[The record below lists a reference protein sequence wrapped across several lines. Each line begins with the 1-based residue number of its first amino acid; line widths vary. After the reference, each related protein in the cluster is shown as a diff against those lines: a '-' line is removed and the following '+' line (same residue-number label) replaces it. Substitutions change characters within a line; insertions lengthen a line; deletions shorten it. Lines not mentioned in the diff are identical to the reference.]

1 MTLGKFLMGILHP
14 VLIVLAI
21 LVVVASI
28 THALLSKRDPKG
40 ALGWIAVS
48 LLFPFVGPLLYFF
61 FGINR
66 VQTRA
71 RKLQRISPF
80 QNSFDHR
87 QLPYSK
93 FILSSRK
100 IPSEY
105 RELAR
110 ISDTVTKRP
119 LVGCNR
125 IEILHNG
132 EEAYPA
138 MIEAIE
144 GSKRSVSFTTYIFE
158 TDNTGRKFIEAL
170 GRAMDRGVDVRVIID
185 GVGEIRSFHRA
196 STLLKKRNVRVARF
210 LPPGLFPPA
219 LHINLRNHRKIMVV
233 DGQTG
238 FTGGMNIGDHHLAE
252 NTENP
257 SRVIDTHFRLTGPVV
272 TQMEHTFKQDWRFI
286 TGEQIVQQIN
296 PLIEGGTSIC
306 RAIAEGPDEDM
317 DTLSMILLGAVS
329 SARQS
334 ICIMTPYF
342 IPPRGL
348 LAALQAAALRGVDV
362 TIILPS
368 KNDLYFV
375 HWATRNLLWELLQRD
390 IHVYYQP
397 SPFVHTKLVLIDNH
411 YSQIGSAN
419 IDPRS
424 LRLNFEFNV
433 EIYDKTF
440 GATIAAHFDTIK
452 EKSRGISLKEV
463 DDRKFLIRIRDSL
476 AWLLSPYL

>member
-1 MTLGKFLMGILHP
+1 VGMLQPIL
-14 VLIVLAI
+14 IILAI
-21 LVVVASI
+21 LVVVASSI
-28 THALLSKRDPKG
+28 HALLSKRDPKG

-48 LLFPFVGPLLYFF
+48 LIFPFVGPLLYFF

-80 QNSFDHR
+80 RDAFDR
-87 QLPYSK
+87 ERLPDGSE
-93 FILSSRK
+93 FILSSHK
-100 IPSEY
+100 ISSDY

-119 LVGCNR
+119 LVGRNQV
-125 IEILHNG
+125 EILHNG

-138 MIEAIE
+138 MIKAIE
-144 GSKRSVSFTTYIFE
+144 DSKRSLFFTTYIFE
-158 TDNTGRKFIEAL
+158 TDNTGRQFIEAL
-170 GRAMDRGVDVRVIID
+170 GRAVGRGVDVRVIID
-185 GVGEIRSFHRA
+185 GVGEIYYFRRVSN
-196 STLLKKRNVRVARF
+196 LLKKRNVRVARF
-210 LPPGLFPPA
+210 LPPRLFPPS
-219 LHINLRNHRKIMVV
+219 LHINLRNHRKILVV

-238 FTGGMNIGDHHLAE
+238 FTGGMNIGDRHLAE

-272 TQMEHTFKQDWRFI
+272 TQMEHIFKRDWRFI
-286 TGEQIVQQIN
+286 TGEQIVQQAN
-296 PLIEGGTSIC
+296 PPIEGGTAIC
-306 RAIAEGPDEDM
+306 RAIAEGPDEDL
-317 DTLSMILLGAVS
+317 DKLSMILLGAVS

-334 ICIMTPYF
+334 VYIMTPYF

-348 LAALQAAALRGVDV
+348 LAALQAAALRGVNV

-368 KNDLYFV
+368 KNNLPIV
-375 HWATRNLLWELLQRD
+375 HWATRNLLWELLKWGVQ
-390 IHVYYQP
+390 VYYQP
-397 SPFVHTKLVLIDNH
+397 PPFVHTKLVLVDKH
-411 YSQIGSAN
+411 YCQIGSAN

-424 LRLNFEFNV
+424 LRLNFELNV

-440 GATIAAHFDTIK
+440 GGIIAAHFNTIK
-452 EKSRGISLKEV
+452 ERSRKVSLEEV
-463 DDRKFLIRIRDSL
+463 DGRKFLARIRDSL